1 MPAAKTNRCWICG
14 RAPEEVSSSV
24 GHPAEKETEIDRSM
38 ARLAESKAR
47 FTSMSREWW
56 DNVPD
61 QFRTMDFTFVMN
73 NSAQFRSIK
82 FIDEVEEARKSLA
95 DPLRMIADEIRTGA
109 EASMGGVT
117 IPASDVA
124 KRDMVMGEIAKFEKK
139 TGRHVDGGDDQS
151 MPHEFD
157 GLKFGQGIG
166 FLREV
171 GMLSFAVQ
179 EKLLE
184 AEKEVEMSK
193 RPTFGVSVA
202 KVNGLP
208 GEVPVCTV
216 CQNLITGL
224 VQA

>member
-1 MPAAKTNRCWICG
+1 MKANRCWICG
-14 RAPEEVSSSV
+14 RAPDEVSSSV

-38 ARLAESKAR
+38 LRLAESKAR
-47 FTSMSREWW
+47 FSASSREWW
-56 DNVPD
+56 DGVPD
-61 QFRTMDFTFVMN
+61 QFRTIDFSFVIN
-73 NSAQFRSIK
+73 NAAQFRGIR
-82 FIDEVEEARKSLA
+82 FIGEVEEARKSLA
-95 DPLRMIADEIRTGA
+95 EPLRVTAENIRKGVD
-109 EASMGGVT
+109 ASMAGVVIT
-117 IPASDVA
+117 PSDAA
-124 KRDMVMGEIAKFEKK
+124 KKGIVMGEIAEFEKK

-157 GLKFGQGIG
+157 GLKLGQGIG
-166 FLREV
+166 FLREL

-184 AEKEVEMSK
+184 AEKEEEMAK

-224 VQA
+224 VPA